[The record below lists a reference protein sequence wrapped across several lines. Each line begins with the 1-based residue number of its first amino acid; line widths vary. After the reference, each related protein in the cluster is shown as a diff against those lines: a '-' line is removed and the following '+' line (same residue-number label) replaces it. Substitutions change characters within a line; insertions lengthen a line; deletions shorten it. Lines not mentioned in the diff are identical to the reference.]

1 MWGFFS
7 IHATRYASYPSQP
20 ASDITLNTLPR
31 PCAHTWNRTIRGQKN
46 LPPSPRLAHSILTP
60 RPPSRGPS
68 PLPGM
73 RRHLRCAE
81 TLPNTARRH
90 TKPRPNPGAS
100 GERLSCPQN
109 QRLEKGRAK
118 GGRRRRG
125 RAERCSEIPEQNA
138 KGRMIPGVGTAW

>member
-7 IHATRYASYPSQP
+7 THATRYASYPSQT

-90 TKPRPNPGAS
+90 TQPRPNPGAS

-109 QRLEKGRAK
+109 HRLEKGRAK
-118 GGRRRRG
+118 GGRRR
-125 RAERCSEIPEQNA
+125 
-138 KGRMIPGVGTAW
+138 PGESGAMLRNP